1 MGWWEDS
8 EDCEICGFCKCTIH
22 KPGNN
27 RSVFITSGGSAYHYD
42 MNCEALE
49 YGQTQVDDR
58 GGVRAERKPAYEN
71 IIKFE
76 RNPCL
81 VCVPKPKDT
90 DE

>member
-42 MNCEALE
+42 MNCAFLANGQAL
-49 YGQTQVDDR
+49 VAAR
-58 GGVRAERKPAYEN
+58 GGVPAQRTTITLARAISQLRQ
-71 IIKFE
+71 
-76 RNPCL
+76 PCAH
-81 VCVPKPKDT
+81 CVN
-90 DE
+90 